1 VRGRYWGLLGGVAA
15 LILLAAGAFVAW
27 GPVGFGD
34 GPLSVAFVASGGTV
48 PQTAPTMVLI
58 PVQADAGTRAVI
70 DAVGITGGNGS
81 PPPELLQVT
90 GDTSQACGG
99 IWYPVTGSRGF
110 RQHCAPHGTVPLL
123 GHVVPR
129 RPASLLAADG
139 QGTAPGARGIDIA
152 IQVSPPGSSGCWSIG
167 KVAVHYHV
175 GGRHYT
181 AVARESLTGCN
192 AAAQLAP
199 DGADSSTPP
208 APGSS
213 SSSPAVSS
221 SPPAAP

>member
-1 VRGRYWGLLGGVAA
+1 VRGRYWGLIGGVAA

-48 PQTAPTMVLI
+48 PQSAATIVLI
-58 PVQADAGTRAVI
+58 PVQTSDGTRAVI

-81 PPPELLQVT
+81 PPPDLLGVV
-90 GDTSQACGG
+90 GDTSRACSG
-99 IWYPVTGSRGF
+99 IWYPLDGSRGF
-110 RQHCAPHGTVPLL
+110 RQRCAPDGTVPLL

-129 RPASLLAADG
+129 LPASLLAADG
-139 QGTAPGARGIDIA
+139 QGAAAGARGIEVG

-181 AVARESLTGCN
+181 AVAREALTGCN

-199 DGADSSTPP
+199 DGADSAAPP

-213 SSSPAVSS
+213 SEPAVSS
-221 SPPAAP
+221 SPSAAP